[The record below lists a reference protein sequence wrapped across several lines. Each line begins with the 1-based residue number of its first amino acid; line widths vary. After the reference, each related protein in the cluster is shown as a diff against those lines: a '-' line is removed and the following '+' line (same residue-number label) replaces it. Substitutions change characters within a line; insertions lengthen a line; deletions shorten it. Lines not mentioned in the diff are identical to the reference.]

1 MRYKIIFMVERS
13 KKIAGH
19 LELDEIKTVMK
30 KYKDSRGLNFFS
42 SQIVVVWPFL
52 SKILGI

>member
-1 MRYKIIFMVERS
+1 MVERS